1 MGFIESFV
9 ELLKKQDLIVNCCGN
24 DKFEIWNIRDNKEL
38 GFVRFDAFRN
48 IIGFSGDLI
57 KYRPSAKDSL
67 KNLILASYERAR
79 LAHPE

>member
-38 GFVRFDAFRN
+38 GFVRFDAFPQNRMIRQN
-48 IIGFSGDLI
+48 DFS
-57 KYRPSAKDSL
+57 RVESC
-67 KNLILASYERAR
+67 
-79 LAHPE
+79 